1 MCLRNNAKI
10 ISSGGD
16 TSDQALSQAA
26 PYAIAKLC
34 YCNPLTLLSP
44 TTANHHVMPT
54 LITATSIHHC
64 HHPGGGWVHQ
74 WLVAVIGSSS

>member
-54 LITATSIHHC
+54 PRQKLGASVA
-64 HHPGGGWVHQ
+64 GGGDW
-74 WLVAVIGSSS
+74 